1 MRTRTSNSNREHR
14 HIASLPGGRL
24 ASHLRNACGLLVL
37 SVLGHTGTALGQGEP
52 LSLQDIV
59 TLSQPVSAVL
69 SPGGDRIAYVLSV
82 PRVPY
87 VDADGSAYRELHITD
102 LQGNSRGYI
111 TGEVNIGQIA
121 WSVDGETVYYL
132 AARNDD
138 DKFRALYGIP
148 LAGGESERLYAH
160 DANIQSFSPSPDGRH
175 IAFLATDGNP
185 PERDELADLGFRAV
199 VYGESRRPTRV
210 WILDLDADEPEAVAA
225 ELPGSASGFSW
236 GPDGDR
242 YVIAL
247 APTPSV
253 DDSMMR
259 QQFHLVRADSSEVL
273 LRLETVGKLGS
284 AVWSPDGRQVAFV
297 GAEDASDPSPGR
309 IFVAAADGEGIRAL
323 TPNYPGHVN
332 GLEWRDAETL
342 WYRGSRGLWNEI
354 GVLSA
359 DGTSVLSTPPEGDP
373 IARSFDA
380 VPGSETLAVIADT
393 PGHPREVYVWSEADG
408 YRRLTDSNPGLAG
421 RPLAAQET
429 VTYTARDA
437 LELEGVLVRPL
448 ESAPGERHPLIL
460 VVHGGPEA
468 HYSNGWMSGYSA
480 PAQVLAAKGYAVFY
494 PNYRA
499 STGRGVEFSKLDH
512 HDPAGKEFD
521 DLVDAK
527 AHFVD
532 NGLADPA
539 RVGIT
544 GGSYGGYA
552 TMWASTA
559 LSEHFA
565 AGVAFV
571 GISNLVSKVVSGDVP
586 RELFEV
592 HMRFW
597 PWDDWQL
604 ALERS
609 PVFHAGNSQTP
620 LLILGGDSDTRVNP
634 AQSLELYQTLKLRSD
649 TPVRLVIYPGEGHGN
664 SRAAARLDYAMRMTR
679 WMDHYLMG
687 SGGEAP
693 PYELDHAGR
702 LAEVKQGAE

>member
-1 MRTRTSNSNREHR
+1 MRTRVSISNREYR
-14 HIASLPGGRL
+14 PIAPLPGGHL
-24 ASHLRNACGLLVL
+24 ATYIRNACGLLVL
-37 SVLGHTGTALGQGEP
+37 IVLGHTGTALGQGEP

-59 TLSQPVSAVL
+59 TLRQPVSAVL

-87 VDADGSAYRELHITD
+87 VDEDGSAYRELHITD
-102 LQGNSRGYI
+102 LEGNSRGYI

-121 WSVDGETVYYL
+121 WSVDGESVYYL

-138 DKFRALYGIP
+138 DEFRALYGIP
-148 LAGGESERLYAH
+148 LAGGESQRLYAH

-175 IAFLATDGNP
+175 IAFLAADGYP
-185 PERDELADLGFRAV
+185 PERDELVDLGFLAV
-199 VYGESRRPTRV
+199 VYGESRRSTRV

-242 YVIAL
+242 YAVAL

-259 QQFHLVRADSSEVL
+259 RQFHLVQADSSEVL
-273 LRLETVGKLGS
+273 LQLETVGKLGS

-332 GLEWRDAETL
+332 QLEWRDAETL
-342 WYRGSRGLWNEI
+342 WYRGSHGLWNEI
-354 GVLSA
+354 GVLAA
-359 DGTSVLSTPPEGDP
+359 DGTSVLSTPPEGGP
-373 IARSFDA
+373 IARSFDS
-380 VPGSETLAVIADT
+380 VPGSETLAVLADT
-393 PGHPREVYVWSEADG
+393 PEHPLELYVWSESDG
-408 YRRLTDSNPGLAG
+408 YRRLTDSNPGLAD
-421 RPLAAQET
+421 RPLAVQEA
-429 VTYTARDA
+429 VTYSARDG
-437 LELEGVLVRPL
+437 LELQGVLVRPL
-448 ESAPGERHPLIL
+448 QSAPGERHPLIL

-687 SGGEAP
+687 PGGEAP
-693 PYELDHAGR
+693 PYVLDHAGR

>member
-1 MRTRTSNSNREHR
+1 MHIR
-14 HIASLPGGRL
+14 HSIFV
-24 ASHLRNACGLLVL
+24 LLIL
-37 SVLGHTGTALGQGEP
+37 FGHAGAVSAQDDP
-52 LSLQDIV
+52 LTLEDIV
-59 TLSQPVSAVL
+59 TLKQVVSAVL
-69 SPGGDRIAYVLSV
+69 SPSGEHIAYALGV
-82 PRVPY
+82 PRIPY
-87 VDADGSAYRELHITD
+87 VDDDGGAYRELHITD
-102 LQGNSRGYI
+102 LQGNSRGFI
-111 TGEVNIGQIA
+111 TGEVNIGQID

-132 AARNDD
+132 AERNDD
-138 DKFRALYGIP
+138 DEFRALYGIP
-148 LAGGESERLYAH
+148 LAGGESQRLYSH
-160 DANIQSFSPSPDGRH
+160 DANIQSFYPSPDGQH
-175 IAFLATDGNP
+175 IAFLATEGAP
-185 PERDELADLGFRAV
+185 SEREQLANLGFRAV
-199 VYGESRRPTRV
+199 VYGESRRSTRV

-225 ELPGSASGFSW
+225 ELAGTASGFGW

-242 YVIAL
+242 YAVAL

-253 DDSMMR
+253 DDSMLGR
-259 QQFHLVRADSSEVL
+259 QFHVVEADSSEVL
-273 LRLETVGKLGS
+273 LQLETVGKLGG

-297 GAEDASDPSPGR
+297 GAEDLSDPLPGR

-332 GLEWRDAETL
+332 ELEWRDAETL

-354 GVLSA
+354 GVLAA

-393 PGHPREVYVWSEADG
+393 PEHPGELYVWSESDG
-408 YRRLTDSNPGLAG
+408 YRRLTDSNPGLAD
-421 RPLAAQET
+421 RPLAVQEA
-429 VTYTARDA
+429 VSYTARDG

-480 PAQVLAAKGYAVFY
+480 PAQTLAAKGYALFY

-512 HDPAGKEFD
+512 YDPAGKEFD

-527 AHFVD
+527 THFVD
-532 NGLADPA
+532 SGLADPA

-571 GISNLVSKVVSGDVP
+571 GISNLVSKVVSGDIP

-634 AQSLELYQTLKLRSD
+634 AQSLELYQSLKLRSD
-649 TPVRLVIYPGEGHGN
+649 TPARLVIYPGEGHGN

-687 SGGEAP
+687 PGGEAP
-693 PYELDHAGR
+693 PYELDHAER
-702 LAEVKQGAE
+702 LAEVNEGAE

>member
-1 MRTRTSNSNREHR
+1 MQRRSS
-14 HIASLPGGRL
+14 ILI
-24 ASHLRNACGLLVL
+24 LLIL
-37 SVLGHTGTALGQGEP
+37 LGHAGGVYGQDDP
-52 LSLQDIV
+52 LTLEDIV
-59 TLSQPVSAVL
+59 TLKQVVSAVL
-69 SPGGDRIAYVLSV
+69 SPGGEHIAYVLNV
-82 PRVPY
+82 PRIPY
-87 VDADGSAYRELHITD
+87 VDDDGGAWRELHITD
-102 LQGNSRGYI
+102 LEGNSRGFI

-121 WSVDGETVYYL
+121 WSTDGETVYYL
-132 AARNDD
+132 AERNDD
-138 DKFRALYGIP
+138 DEFRALYGIP
-148 LAGGESERLYAH
+148 LAGGESQRLYSH
-160 DANIQSFSPSPDGRH
+160 DANIQSFHPSPDGRH
-175 IAFLATDGNP
+175 IAFLATEGSP
-185 PERDELADLGFRAV
+185 SEREELANLGFRAV
-199 VYGESRRPTRV
+199 VYGESRRSTRV
-210 WILDLDADEPEAVAA
+210 WILGLDADEPEAAAA
-225 ELPGSASGFSW
+225 ELPGSASDFLW
-236 GPDGDR
+236 APQGDR
-242 YVIAL
+242 YLVAL

-253 DDSMMR
+253 DDSFMSR
-259 QQFHLVRADSSEVL
+259 QFHIVQADSGEVL
-273 LRLETVGKLGS
+273 VQLETVGKLGD
-284 AVWSPDGRQVAFV
+284 AAWSPDGGQVAFV
-297 GAEDASDPSPGR
+297 GAVDLSDPLPGQ
-309 IFVAAADGEGIRAL
+309 IFIAAADGEGIRAL
-323 TPNYPGHVN
+323 TPGYPGHVAQ
-332 GLEWRDAETL
+332 LEWRDTDTL

-354 GVLSA
+354 GVLAA
-359 DGTSVLSTPPEGDP
+359 DGSSVLSTQPEGDP

-380 VPGSETLAVIADT
+380 IPGSGTLAAIADA
-393 PGHPREVYVWSEADG
+393 PGHPRELYVWSESGG
-408 YRRLTDSNPGLAG
+408 YRRLTDSNPGLAE
-421 RPLAAQET
+421 RPLAVQET
-429 VTYTARDA
+429 VTYTARDG

-448 ESAPGERHPLIL
+448 ESDPGQRHPLIL
-460 VVHGGPEA
+460 VIHGGPEA

-480 PAQVLAAKGYAVFY
+480 PAQTLAARGYALFY

-527 AHFVD
+527 AHLVD
-532 NGLADPA
+532 IGLADPD

-571 GISNLVSKVVSGDVP
+571 GISNLVSKVVSGDIP

-609 PVFHAGNSQTP
+609 PIYHAGNSQTP
-620 LLILGGDSDTRVNP
+620 LLILGGDRDTRVNP

-649 TPVRLVIYPGEGHGN
+649 APVRLVIYPGEGHGN
-664 SRAAARLDYAMRMTR
+664 SRMAARLDYSMRLVR

-687 SGGEAP
+687 PGGEAP

-702 LAEVKQGAE
+702 LAEIKEGAD